1 MLKSFSSLKKEN
13 IEELAIGS
21 FDGMHLAHQRL
32 IEQLNEN
39 GAVLF
44 IEHHRGNLTP
54 NEYRCSV
61 IDKACFSYDLGDIKG
76 LSGDDFIDKLKSD
89 FINLK
94 KIVVGYDFGFGKNRY
109 HSVDDLKRMF
119 NGSVEVVSEVKID
132 NISIHSS
139 TIREIL
145 SNGDIKLANRLL
157 NRNYKIIGIR
167 VNGQGIGKRE
177 LVPTINLKVE
187 KFLIPKSGIYATQTL
202 INKTL
207 YNSVTFMGHRVT
219 TDNSFAVETHLID
232 ENIEFNE
239 GEVEIIFLDFIRE
252 NLKFNSLKELR
263 EEIKKDILKAK
274 EIFKTSLN
282 ESSPL

>member
-1 MLKSFSSLKKEN
+1 MLKSFSSLKQEN

-21 FDGMHLAHQRL
+21 FDGMHLAHQKL
-32 IEQLNEN
+32 IEKLSER

-44 IEHHRGNLTP
+44 IEHNRGNLTP
-54 NEYRCSV
+54 NEWRCSV
-61 IDKACFSYDLGDIKG
+61 IDKGCFSYDLGDIKG
-76 LSGDDFIDKLKSD
+76 LSGEEFIDKLKSD

-94 KIVVGYDFGFGKNRY
+94 KIVVGYDFGFGKNR
-109 HSVDDLKRMF
+109 HHNIDDLKGMF
-119 NGSVEVVSEVKID
+119 NGSVEVVSEVKVD

-145 SNGDIKLANRLL
+145 SSGDIKLANRLL
-157 NRNYKIIGIR
+157 NRNYKIIGTK
-167 VNGQGIGKRE
+167 VDGQGIGKRE

-187 KFLIPKSGIYATQTL
+187 KFLIPKSGIYATKTI

-232 ENIEFNE
+232 ENIEFNK

-252 NLKFNSLKELR
+252 NQKFNSISELKE
-263 EEIKKDILKAK
+263 EIGRDILKAK
-274 EIFKTSLN
+274 DILKFF
-282 ESSPL
+282 